1 MKKYSNDAIP
11 AIVNLGDNSYEFC
24 FNFTTETI
32 EGEGE
37 NTHTGYVSDV
47 VTIEG
52 KPDKR
57 VIISALMD
65 DGKTEIEA
73 NALVV
78 NLVI

>member
-11 AIVNLGDNSYEFC
+11 AIVDLGDGGYEFC
-24 FNFTTETI
+24 FNQTTETKDG
-32 EGEGE
+32 EGEG
-37 NTHTGYVSDV
+37 TQTGFVSDV

-52 KPDKR
+52 RPKKEA
-57 VIISALMD
+57 IISALIA

-73 NALVV
+73 NNLVV

>member
-32 EGEGE
+32 DGEGE
-37 NTHTGYVSDV
+37 SVRTGYVSDV
-47 VTIEG
+47 VTIDG
-52 KPDKR
+52 KPNQEG
-57 VIISALMD
+57 IIAALMA

-73 NALVV
+73 NNLVV